1 MSNKLEESRGRLES
15 LLPRLGKAAESLA
28 NGGGENLRKLGLRA
42 SVLDAASVARA
53 LEAKPGRL
61 ESVGVNP
68 MALEAIVRLTGR
80 PPLVVRNNAVV
91 IEKELLLEF
100 PSGIVGLI
108 KGAEPAISSVGRI
121 EFVNHEMAWGGT
133 GWVVDRSKDD
143 ALVVTNRHVAKLVA
157 KRSLDGKA
165 VFVRSP
171 FTGVRYGAS
180 IDFNEEVEAR
190 TTDARSAVATA
201 VEYLADDTEAD
212 VALLRVA
219 RPNGVDWSWPD
230 RLELAEKEAAQGDLV
245 ALVGYPAYDTRND
258 VTAMEQYFR
267 GLYDVKRFAP
277 GEITR
282 PATAGIILSH
292 DCTSLG
298 GNSGSALISLE
309 SRAVVGLHFAGEY
322 GVANSAVSAGTLRR
336 LAFGE
341 RTSVA
346 GAVFKETHAVEA
358 ADGVHRK
365 ADLKDRGGYD
375 PNFLG
380 ANLRVPWPELEA
392 TVAAGL
398 AKPDDALA
406 DRPHELRYTHFGVL
420 FSEALK
426 LPAATA
432 VNIDGEKAVRIK
444 RGDDKWYVDA
454 RIDPASQ
461 YTAKHYADRAIDRGH
476 MVRREDPNWGPD
488 ANQAN
493 FDTFHYTNSAPQHSL
508 LNQGKTLWQ
517 GLENYILDNSRTE
530 GFRACIFTGP
540 VLNGDYEYLDEEGG
554 VRVPL
559 EFWKVAVMAV
569 KTQDGRDVLHATAY
583 LLSQGQLIRKLLEDR
598 NRSEA
603 VEGFRLGAYRTFQ
616 IAIKD
621 LEEATGMNFHDLRNH
636 DPLAA
641 TTAGAEAIDSGL
653 PLFVPLAEPGD
664 LVL

>member
-42 SVLDAASVARA
+42 SVLDADAVARA

-91 IEKELLLEF
+91 IEKELLLDF
-100 PSGIVGLI
+100 PSSIVGLI
-108 KGAEPAISSVGRI
+108 KGAEPAIPSVGRI

-133 GWVVDRSKDD
+133 GWVVDRSKND

-180 IDFNEEVEAR
+180 IDFNEEVEAQLSE
-190 TTDARSAVATA
+190 ARNAAATA

-336 LAFGE
+336 LAFGS
-341 RTSVA
+341 RTTVA
-346 GAVFKETHAVEA
+346 GAVFQETHVEA
-358 ADGVHRK
+358 ADGVHK
-365 ADLKDRGGYD
+365 AADLKDRGGYEQL
-375 PNFLG
+375 FLG
-380 ANLRVPWPELEA
+380 EDLPVPWPKLEA
-392 TVAAGL
+392 SIEAGL
-398 AKPDDALA
+398 AKPVDALA
-406 DRPHELRYTHFGVL
+406 DRPHELRYTHFGVQ
-420 FSEALK
+420 FSQALK
-426 LPAATA
+426 LPAVTA
-432 VNIDGEKAVRIK
+432 VNIDGGRAVRIK
-444 RGDDKWYVDA
+444 RGDDKWFVDA

-461 YTAKHYADRAIDRGH
+461 YTAKHYADQAIDRGH
-476 MVRREDPNWGPD
+476 MVRREDPNWGDD
-488 ANQAN
+488 ALQAN

-569 KTQDGRDVLHATAY
+569 KTQDGRDALHATAY
-583 LLSQGQLIRKLLEDR
+583 LLSQGHLIRKLLEDR